1 MLLSRLRQPFRD
13 VKTLAN
19 GETLTERY
27 EQTMARIEQLKGVG
41 YTVKVQWEC
50 EFEGADDLRAHPI
63 VRHAPLNT
71 RDALYGGRTE
81 AMRLH
86 YKIREGEET
95 VQYCDVMSLYPYICK
110 YFKFPI
116 GHPIIHVGDTCADIE
131 ACLKMEG
138 LMKCKIVPPQ
148 HLYHPVL
155 PYRYKKL
162 LFCLCR
168 TCVQEHNAT
177 SECQHRSDAERCLEG
192 TWVIDEVRLAV
203 DKGYKILE
211 ILEVYEY
218 RVTCYDPATG
228 TGGHFVDYIDTF
240 LKLKQEASGY
250 PSSVRTEDDK
260 VRYMDQ
266 FHRDEGIRLD
276 RDSIGYNAAK
286 RGLAKLCL
294 NSMWGKL
301 TERSNRSQTKLISQ
315 PAELYRFLVT
325 PGVEV
330 QNVLFAGD
338 DVVWISWQYSADERV
353 PSLRHTNEVIG
364 AYVTAGARIYLYSFL
379 DKLQEKAIYTDTDSV
394 IFIQPGQEENL
405 H

>member
-1 MLLSRLRQPFRD
+1 
-13 VKTLAN
+13 
-19 GETLTERY
+19 
-27 EQTMARIEQLKGVG
+27 
-41 YTVKVQWEC
+41 
-50 EFEGADDLRAHPI
+50 
-63 VRHAPLNT
+63 
-71 RDALYGGRTE
+71 
-81 AMRLH
+81 
-86 YKIREGEET
+86 
-95 VQYCDVMSLYPYICK
+95 
-110 YFKFPI
+110 
-116 GHPIIHVGDTCADIE
+116 
-131 ACLKMEG
+131 MEG
-138 LMKCKIVPPQ
+138 LMKCRIVPPPN
-148 HLYHPVL
+148 LYHPVL
-155 PYRYKKL
+155 PYRYDKKL

-177 SECQHRSDAERCLEG
+177 SECQHRSDAERYLEG

-218 RVTCYDPATG
+218 QVTCYDPKTG
-228 TGGHFVDYIDTF
+228 NGGLFADYIDTF
-240 LKLKQEASGY
+240 FKLKQEASGY
-250 PSSVRTEDDK
+250 PSWVRTEGDK

-276 RDSIGYNAAK
+276 RDSIGYNVAK

-301 TERSNRSQTKLISQ
+301 TERSNRTQTKLISQ

-330 QNVLFAGD
+330 QNMLFAND

-364 AYVTAGARIYLYSFL
+364 TYVTSGARIHLYGFL
-379 DKLQEKAIYTDTDSV
+379 DKLQEKAIYTDTDCD
-394 IFIQPGQEENL
+394 FHTARAGKNP